1 MWVQSGSAHACSCLT
16 LAFLSDLFL
25 ITRQSFSELQEIPH
39 GESHWDIL
47 GTAVLVP
54 AGVLSY
60 PLLLVLFFQSEAP

>member
-1 MWVQSGSAHACSCLT
+1 MGAVWERTCL
-16 LAFLSDLFL
+16 LLPHPGLLSDLFL

-54 AGVLSY
+54 AGILSY